1 MTRRVS
7 YWSALALCLAVAF
20 GAFALRTRSTRT
32 EPSTT
37 ADDGVSLRLAL
48 AAYEARLERLDQ
60 ALQREREQRAVLATE
75 VAELRGRLAA
85 RRVPND
91 AARASRSDGDG
102 LSDPRV
108 PVASDEDARGEQR
121 RPQGIDVDTLVAAG
135 FPEDRVRA
143 FKEKIDQVELD
154 RLYLR
159 DVAAR
164 EGWLDTPRFREE
176 DVDVGAVIRDA
187 RSELGDDFYDWILYS
202 TGRPNRVRVGDV
214 IDGSA
219 AATAGLQRGDVILGY
234 GEQRVFDPEEL
245 RTATTGG
252 TAGDATSVS
261 VLRGGRERQFVVPRG
276 PLGVRIEAS
285 SEEPHPAG

>member
-1 MTRRVS
+1 MTRRAS
-7 YWSALALCLAVAF
+7 YGIALALCLAVAL
-20 GAFALRTRSTRT
+20 GAFALRTRPTHT

-37 ADDGVSLRLAL
+37 ADGGGPRLPI
-48 AAYEARLERLDQ
+48 AAYEARLQRLDE
-60 ALQREREQRAVLATE
+60 ALQREREQRAALAME
-75 VAELRGRLAA
+75 VAELRGQMAERPV
-85 RRVPND
+85 RSG
-91 AARASRSDGDG
+91 AARASDGDG
-102 LSDPRV
+102 RSDARAR
-108 PVASDEDARGEQR
+108 VASDEDGRSEER
-121 RPQGIDVDTLVAAG
+121 RPQGIDVDRLVAAG

-176 DVDVGAVIRDA
+176 DVDVDAVVGEA
-187 RSELGDDFYDWILYS
+187 RSELGEDFYDWLLYS

-214 IDGSA
+214 IGGSA
-219 AATAGLQRGDVILGY
+219 AATAGLRPGDVILGY

-252 TAGDATSVS
+252 TAGDATSIS
-261 VLRGGRERQFVVPRG
+261 VLRDGRERRFVVPRG

-285 SEEPHPAG
+285 SEEPRPAG